1 MSLKVGGV
9 RDEVGHEAP
18 GQDLDEGVGR
28 SEEFSHAAWKG
39 GEEPRERERSKQATI
54 VGSRGPATRPGVV
67 RKETCFCPD
76 RGCSS

>member
-9 RDEVGHEAP
+9 RDEVGQEAP

-39 GEEPRERERSKQATI
+39 REEPREREK
-54 VGSRGPATRPGVV
+54 
-67 RKETCFCPD
+67 
-76 RGCSS
+76 